1 MVFWRKK
8 KNIKEQEELDKE
20 QTLLHREDDPEIPP
34 PTEYDPELDKDFVDH
49 ELAETDNEVLDELR
63 LTPVPEHTPLSDV
76 LDDEQEQERDKD
88 AETGGWL
95 SRLTK
100 GLTKSSTKITK
111 GIGDLV
117 TKRKLDSE
125 VLNELEDLLIASDL
139 GPHTAAR
146 LVEELS
152 RNRFGKEISNEEIC
166 QFLAESIEKIL
177 YPVAKEIPLE
187 NAEDGPAVILV
198 CGVNG
203 VGKTTTIGKL
213 AWLLKNKRGKKVMM
227 AAGDTF
233 RAAALEQLAIW
244 AKKTGSELIAKDI
257 GADSAA
263 VAYESY
269 EQAKKQ
275 GVDVLLIDTAGR
287 LHNKSNLMDEL
298 GKIIRVLKKQN
309 DNIPHEILLVLDA
322 TTGQNAHAQLETFK
336 EVANI
341 SGLIV
346 TKLDG
351 SAKGGVVVS
360 LADQFGLPIYAVGIG
375 ETEKDLQPFRAGQFA
390 RSLVGLPQ

>member
-8 KNIKEQEELDKE
+8 KNLKEQEEYERE
-20 QTLLHREDDPEIPP
+20 QRLMHRAKDPAIPP
-34 PTEYDPELDKDFVDH
+34 PIEYEAQMDEDLKH
-49 ELAETDNEVLDELR
+49 ELVETEVDVLDDLSM
-63 LTPVPEHTPLSDV
+63 TPVPEHSV
-76 LDDEQEQERDKD
+76 FDDAVSSEEEKEKEQDQ
-88 AETGGWL
+88 ETGGWL

-100 GLTKSSTKITK
+100 GLSKSSSKFTK
-111 GIGDLV
+111 GLGDLV
-117 TKRKLDSE
+117 TKRKLDE
-125 VLNELEDLLIASDL
+125 AVLEELEELLIASDL
-139 GPHTAAR
+139 GPHTAAK
-146 LVEELS
+146 LVAELS
-152 RNRFGKEISNEEIC
+152 KNRFGKEITNEEIC
-166 QFLAESIEKIL
+166 EELAASIEGIL
-177 YPVAKEIPLE
+177 QPVAKELPLDT
-187 NAEDGPAVILV
+187 NDDGPCVILV

-213 AWLLKNKRGKKVMM
+213 AWLWNNKRGKKVMM

-233 RAAALEQLAIW
+233 RAAALEQLAVW
-244 AKKTGSELIAKDI
+244 SKKTHSLLVAKDL

-269 EQAKKQ
+269 DQARKEN
-275 GVDVLLIDTAGR
+275 VDVLLIDTAGR

-309 DNIPHEILLVLDA
+309 ENIPHEILLVLDA

-336 EVANI
+336 DVADI

-375 ETEKDLQPFRAGQFA
+375 EAEKDLQPFRAGQFA
-390 RSLVGLPQ
+390 RSLVGLS